1 MLDNGVVP
9 AALPLAEARAHLR
22 LAAGAD
28 DAAVAGWMRAATEAC
43 EAFVGMALVV
53 RDVVETLPIDG
64 QWQRLG
70 LAPVKAIVS
79 VEGVPAEGA
88 VFALPVDAYA
98 IDIGRHGE
106 GLVRVMRPGAAGR
119 MRVAYRA
126 GLVGH
131 AGEVPEA
138 LRQGMLMLCARMA
151 RARDG
156 AEGVGAEAV
165 VPGATVEML
174 WRAWRR
180 MRLG

>member
-1 MLDNGVVP
+1 MIETGVVP

-22 LAAGAD
+22 LGAGAD

-53 RDVVETLPIDG
+53 RDCVEILPIDG
-64 QWQRLG
+64 SWQRLA
-70 LAPVKAIVS
+70 LAPVKAITS

-88 VFALPVDAYA
+88 AFALPVDAYA
-98 IDIGRHGE
+98 VDIGRHGE

-126 GLVGH
+126 GLVAS

-156 AEGVGAEAV
+156 EAEAA

-180 MRLG
+180 MRIG